1 MFHKISLEFNIKN
14 SNWRTSLPNY
24 HALSQKAAEAS
35 LQHEGLLKK
44 SLEAQVKTEAQVT
57 TNSISAIS
65 ASSASHCPI
74 YLSILLTDDEEIAQ
88 LNKQYRN
95 KDKPTDV
102 LSFPYLQFPLP
113 GNFTII
119 EGENDIL
126 GDVVFAYQTTYRDA
140 KEAGVEFSYHYCHLL
155 IHSILHL
162 LGYDHIEQGE
172 SKIMQHKEQE
182 ILQKI
187 KG

>member
-24 HALSQKAAEAS
+24 HALSQKATEAS

-44 SLEAQVKTEAQVT
+44 SWEAEEKAEVT
-57 TNSISAIS
+57 TNNIEAN
-65 ASSASHCPI
+65 SASHCPI